1 MNVASPVAPISAPIV
16 VRLPIVVLALLVAVG
31 AALGLGTGRAD
42 AAAGDQV
49 WGFVDTPA
57 SVDAGWQGPLTVSW
71 RNFSGEAQTYRV
83 ELTGPGLDW
92 AGEVAVAA
100 DEQAFRRELTVP
112 ALTAAGAYRAELSL
126 VGSDEVLSFVDVR
139 VGSAATPHIVDV
151 EASTRAIAPS
161 GLAAQRRAVTTFG
174 VDAAARV
181 TGTVVDASG
190 RTVLARTFGPREAGE
205 RMRWTWSGQDAA
217 GRVVA
222 AGRYTMRLVAS
233 AGPARSSSTIALR
246 VVR

>member
-1 MNVASPVAPISAPIV
+1 MNVASPVAPIV
-16 VRLPIVVLALLVAVG
+16 VRVPVVVLTLLVALG
-31 AALGLGTGRAD
+31 AALGLGAGRAD
-42 AAAGDQV
+42 AASDDQV
-49 WGFVDTPA
+49 WGFVDVPSA
-57 SVDAGWQGPLTVSW
+57 VDAGWQGPLTVSW
-71 RNFSGEAQTYRV
+71 RNFSDAAQTYRV

-92 AGEVAVAA
+92 AADVAVPA
-100 DEQAFRRELTVP
+100 EETAFRREVAVP
-112 ALTAAGAYRAELSL
+112 ALTTAGTYRAELSL
-126 VGSDEVLSFVDVR
+126 AGSDEVLSFVDVR

-174 VDAAARV
+174 VDAPAGV
-181 TGTVVDASG
+181 TGTIVDASG
-190 RTVLARTFGPREAGE
+190 ATVLTRAFGSREAGE

-233 AGPARSSSTIALR
+233 AAGARSTTKVALR